1 MKTKSDPTGQS
12 KARRRAYKALSNR
25 LTKAERRVKALFRSI
40 PRKRRSEVVITNAS
54 EVFYDYDLSAFGQE
68 QLRKEIEAILDQEV
82 LETEQDS
89 IPPFWWW
96 EQYVEQPYR
105 QGTLDEFVTFEPG
118 IAYHADEIA
127 KLKDALSRTQADFDN
142 FQKRTER
149 DRVEMMFFLKSD
161 ILKKLL
167 PRVDDLERMIKNTPE
182 DMQSGALYEAII
194 ALEKALKKDLTG
206 L

>member
-1 MKTKSDPTGQS
+1 M
-12 KARRRAYKALSNR
+12 
-25 LTKAERRVKALFRSI
+25 VKHDKQDREDEDI
-40 PRKRRSEVVITNAS
+40 IE
-54 EVFYDYDLSAFGQE
+54 EMQE
-68 QLRKEIEAILDQEV
+68 EIHEIENEEGDINEDKLEEAIH
-82 LETEQDS
+82 
-89 IPPFWWW
+89 
-96 EQYVEQPYR
+96 
-105 QGTLDEFVTFEPG
+105 PG
-118 IAYHADEIA
+118 SWDEIA

-206 L
+206 LWVVPFDSLGKPVDPNKHEVMTQVPWEQIWLIVDEFEKGYMLWDRVLRVSKVVVCA